1 MKKQKIIQTINEFPR
16 EVDLNDLFERLIV
29 TDKIEKGLQQ
39 IENGET
45 VSHDKVVA
53 HFKKK
58 WQK

>member
-1 MKKQKIIQTINEFPR
+1 MKKQKILQTINEFPS
-16 EVDLNDLFERLIV
+16 EVNLNELFERLIV
-29 TDKIEKGLQQ
+29 SDKIEKGLQQ

-45 VSHDKVVA
+45 ISHEKVVA